1 MTNDL
6 DNLGFA
12 PAADFTVQTVA
23 EVETTAD
30 KLPSPALVTNAVSP
44 EVVLVEGR
52 KGRRGVTN
60 ETACCVRV
68 HSKQEGNKK
77 VMGVPEGLKRLLSNP
92 VVGSRV
98 NQQHAEQHDVSSDT
112 TSFGVMNLEGNLWAD
127 LNTLNVEEAAIV
139 STTQASSTGNNSLD
153 IMSTGVEDGEEEHG
167 IGDLS
172 VEPHGLVKWHPPS
185 FGSKPTKN
193 VPAHR
198 HDNDHGV
205 DR

>member
-60 ETACCVRV
+60 ETARCVGV
-68 HSKQEGNKK
+68 HSEQEWNKE
-77 VMGVPEGLKRLLSNP
+77 VVGIPESLKRLLSNP

-127 LNTLNVEEAAIV
+127 LNTLNVEEAAFI
-139 STTQASSTGNNSLD
+139 STAQASCTGKQL
-153 IMSTGVEDGEEEHG
+153 T
-167 IGDLS
+167 
-172 VEPHGLVKWHPPS
+172 
-185 FGSKPTKN
+185 
-193 VPAHR
+193 
-198 HDNDHGV
+198 
-205 DR
+205 